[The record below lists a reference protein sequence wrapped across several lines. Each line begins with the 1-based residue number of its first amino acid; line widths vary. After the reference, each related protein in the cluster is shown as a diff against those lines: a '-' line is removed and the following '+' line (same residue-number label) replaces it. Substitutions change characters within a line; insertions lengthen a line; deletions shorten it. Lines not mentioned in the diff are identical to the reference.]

1 MKAYLQTSSRMY
13 NDEYPFSTHK
23 HRYAHTHTHTDT
35 QTDTLTHTGS
45 DRQAGRQADRQTDG
59 RTDGQTSGR
68 TRMCQLWTGG
78 RTDED
83 LPALSA
89 VVAAGARTEK

>member
-59 RTDGQTSGR
+59 RTDRPGDSDHG
-68 TRMCQLWTGG
+68 
-78 RTDED
+78 E
-83 LPALSA
+83 AA
-89 VVAAGARTEK
+89 VVELLQLHGALVLVRAL